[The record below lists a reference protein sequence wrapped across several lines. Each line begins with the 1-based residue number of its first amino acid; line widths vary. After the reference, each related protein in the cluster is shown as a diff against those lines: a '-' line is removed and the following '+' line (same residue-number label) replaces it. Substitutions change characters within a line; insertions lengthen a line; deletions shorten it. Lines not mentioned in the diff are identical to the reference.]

1 MIYIYKHNEK
11 LVSYKIKGN
20 PAIYNSMNEPW
31 GQYPKWKKSGKDA
44 WSYLCMEC
52 KTIEH
57 IETEWWVVV
66 TTDMG
71 CGDGWKTSKGTKFQL
86 EDE

>member
-11 LVSYKIKGN
+11 LVSYKKKGN

-31 GQYPKWKKSGKDA
+31 GQYAKWKKSGKDA
-44 WSYLCMEC
+44 WPYLHMEC

-57 IETEWWVVV
+57 IKTKWWAVV
-66 TTDMG
+66 TTATG
-71 CGDGWKTSKGTKFQL
+71 CGDGWKRSKGTKFQL